1 MKFRKERSETGSC
14 FKKRKAAGKK
24 KIVIGTAVALT
35 VSVATGGVYW
45 KYQSGKRS
53 SVPEKTVEST
63 KVTAETGSISNTIVG
78 TGNLEADTP
87 VALKIPSGITVS
99 EV

>member
-14 FKKRKAAGKK
+14 FKKRKAARKK

-53 SVPEKTVEST
+53 SVPEK
-63 KVTAETGSISNTIVG
+63 K
-78 TGNLEADTP
+78 
-87 VALKIPSGITVS
+87 
-99 EV
+99 